1 MTFEEWWEQNWL
13 TIICLMPV
21 GPGNAKETAG
31 AIWQPATAAAMERC
45 AQVCRERAGA
55 HAVRGMQ
62 LPPLSGIRTQCL
74 DRRDEARSCA
84 IAIKE
89 AADDL

>member
-21 GPGNAKETAG
+21 GPGNAKETAR

-45 AQVCRERAGA
+45 AKIADSYRHTCSCHTEEQIAASIREA
-55 HAVRGMQ
+55 
-62 LPPLSGIRTQCL
+62 TD
-74 DRRDEARSCA
+74 DR
-84 IAIKE
+84 
-89 AADDL
+89 